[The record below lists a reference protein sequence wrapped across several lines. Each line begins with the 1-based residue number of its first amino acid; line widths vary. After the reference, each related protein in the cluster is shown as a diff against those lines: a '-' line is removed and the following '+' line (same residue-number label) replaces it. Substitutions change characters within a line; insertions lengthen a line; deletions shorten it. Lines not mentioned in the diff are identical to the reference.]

1 MTFVRVRQAQVQTGK
16 AASRTI
22 RRRSLSLATVR
33 HTVTAGDGTTQLA
46 HEIHSC
52 NGEDRQRLLEE
63 IRNLKGNF
71 LVRIPA
77 EKSVA
82 MKADLNIP
90 WNKLRI
96 MRRYINKMFN

>member
-1 MTFVRVRQAQVQTGK
+1 MTFVRVKQAQVPTGK

-22 RRRSLSLATVR
+22 RKRSHSLANVR
-33 HTVTAGDGTTQLA
+33 LALSAGDDTTKLA
-46 HEIHSC
+46 HELHAC
-52 NGEDRQRLLEE
+52 RREDRGKLLDE
-63 IRNLKGNF
+63 IRKVDGNF
-71 LVRIPA
+71 LVQVSV

-96 MRRYINKMFN
+96 MRR